1 VRWLATGMAI
11 AVILILPA
19 FAWADSAASVPAAP
33 PSWPAFIRGGL
44 IAAGLWFAA
53 NIAGQLWIRYRQ
65 RRQGPPKG

>member
-1 VRWLATGMAI
+1 VRRLAGMAI

-19 FAWADSAASVPAAP
+19 FAWADSAASIPAIP

-65 RRQGPPKG
+65 RRHGPPKG